1 MSHLDRA
8 AATLEDQL
16 VLWVVAAV
24 GIGLAFPPLGRLSS
38 LTTPILAV
46 MVGGVSLTLSPA
58 AFRRVRLRAVGLL
71 LVAQVGMPVAA
82 FAVARTLSLPPAV
95 TVGFVVLGAVTPE
108 LVSPVMTELAGG
120 NTALST
126 VVLVAVG
133 LGSIGTVPVAISALL
148 GTTVPFNP
156 ASVVR
161 GLLLAVVLPMAVA
174 VGLRA
179 MFPGRVGQYDR
190 YYPAVSALMVVLVI
204 GIVTATNAGLVRGGS
219 RGTLA
224 AVLVGAAAL
233 NGVGYALGWLLGR
246 PLAPDERVTALF
258 SVGMRDFAV
267 AAGVVV
273 AAGFPPAAALPAVAF
288 GLVEMVSSA
297 ALARHLSRH
306 RRA

>member
-1 MSHLDRA
+1 MSRLDRA
-8 AATLEDQL
+8 AVLLEDYL
-16 VLWVVAAV
+16 VVWVAAAV
-24 GIGLAFPPLGRLSS
+24 GLGLAVPSLGRLTP

-58 AFRRVRLRAVGLL
+58 AFRRVRPRAVGLL
-71 LVAQVGMPVAA
+71 LAAQVAMPVAA
-82 FAVARTLSLPPAV
+82 FAVARALSLPPAA

-120 NTALST
+120 DTALSS

-133 LGSIGTVPVAISALL
+133 VGSIGLV
-148 GTTVPFNP
+148 P
-156 ASVVR
+156 ASVTLLLGATAPFDPVGVVR
-161 GLLLAVVLPMAVA
+161 SLLLAVVLPMAVA

-179 MFPGRVGQYDR
+179 RYPDRVGRYDR
-190 YYPAVSALMVVLVI
+190 YYPSVSALMVVVVI
-204 GIVTATNAGLVRGGS
+204 GIVAAANAGLVRGG
-219 RGTLA
+219 RGTLV
-224 AVLVGAAAL
+224 AVLAGAAAL
-233 NGVGYALGWLLGR
+233 NGLGYALGWLVGR
-246 PLAPDERVTALF
+246 PLDGTERVTALF

-273 AAGFPPAAALPAVAF
+273 TAGFPTAAALPAVAF

-297 ALARHLSRH
+297 ALARRLSGH

>member
-1 MSHLDRA
+1 VSRFDRA
-8 AATLEDQL
+8 ATILEDYL
-16 VLWVVAAV
+16 VLWIVVAV
-24 GIGLAFPPLGRLSS
+24 GIGLAFPSFGRLSP

-46 MVGGVSLTLSPA
+46 MVGSVSLTLSPT
-58 AFRRVRLRAVGLL
+58 AFRRVRPRAVGLL
-71 LVAQVGMPVAA
+71 LLGQIGMPVAA
-82 FAVARTLSLPPAV
+82 FAVARALSLPPAV

-126 VVLVAVG
+126 VVLVLVG
-133 LGSIGTVPVAISALL
+133 LGSISLVPLAVTVLL
-148 GTTVPFNP
+148 GATVPFDP
-156 ASVVR
+156 VGVVR
-161 GLLLAVVLPMAVA
+161 TLLLAVVLPMAVA

-179 MFPGRVGQYDR
+179 RFPDRVGRYDR
-190 YYPAVSALMVVLVI
+190 YYPSVSALMVVLVI
-204 GIVTATNAGLVRGGS
+204 GIVTAANAGLVRGGS
-219 RGTLA
+219 RGTLLV
-224 AVLVGAAAL
+224 VLVGAAVL

-246 PLAPDERVTALF
+246 PLTPDERVTALF

>member
-1 MSHLDRA
+1 MSRFDRA
-8 AATLEDQL
+8 ATILEDYL
-16 VLWVVAAV
+16 VLWVVVAV
-24 GIGLAFPPLGRLSS
+24 GIGLTFPSFGRLSA

-46 MVGGVSLTLSPA
+46 MVGSVSLTLSPA
-58 AFRRVRLRAVGLL
+58 AFRRIRPRAVGLL
-71 LVAQVGMPVAA
+71 LLAQIGMPVAA
-82 FAVARTLSLPPAV
+82 FAVARALSLPPAV
-95 TVGFVVLGAVTPE
+95 TAGFVVLGAVTPE

-133 LGSIGTVPVAISALL
+133 LGSVVTVPGAVTALL
-148 GTTVPFNP
+148 GTAVQFDP

-174 VGLRA
+174 VGLRTR
-179 MFPGRVGQYDR
+179 FPGRVGRYDR
-190 YYPAVSALMVVLVI
+190 YYPSVSALMVVLVI
-204 GIVTATNAGLVRGGS
+204 GIVAAANAGLVRGGS
-219 RGTLA
+219 RGALA

-233 NGVGYALGWLLGR
+233 NGVGYALGWILGR

-273 AAGFPPAAALPAVAF
+273 AAGFPPPAALPAVAF
-288 GLVEMVSSA
+288 GLVEMISSA